1 MTHHWD
7 EFSKSL
13 AEKSVPRR
21 ESLRLLGAA
30 LAGALLSPLGV
41 RTAWA
46 GGDPCKA
53 FCNRFPRAQRTS
65 CLAACQACSGDTSR
79 LCGSGGALSC
89 CATGTTCCSGI
100 CTSLAN
106 DFDNC
111 GACGAPC
118 DYPGPYE
125 DGACVDGHCFYSCV
139 PGAVDCGGT
148 CTDLADDFDNC
159 GACGAPCDYPGP
171 YEDGACVDGRCLYW
185 CVEGA
190 VVCDGTCASLD
201 WDSNNCGACGNI
213 CPESTPYCNQGVC
226 VANDPNPDN
235 CGGCP
240 EGEVCYDGYCCDPGC
255 TPDNPSYP
263 NCGTVCGNPCL
274 TLWTGLTWC
283 GYGCVNLRSDPYN
296 CGACGHQCG
305 QAETCSGGTCQ
316 GICVGC

>member
-30 LAGALLSPLGV
+30 VAGALLGPLGV

-53 FCNRFPRAQRTS
+53 FCNRYPRAQRSS

-79 LCGSGGALSC
+79 LCGSGPTLSC
-89 CATGTTCCSGI
+89 CALGTACCSGY
-100 CTSLAN
+100 CTDPAS

-139 PGAVDCGGT
+139 PGAVDCGDGA
-148 CTDLADDFDNC
+148 CTPLWSDPDNC
-159 GACGAPCDYPGP
+159 GACGNVC
-171 YEDGACVDGRCLYW
+171 GAGMTCQN
-185 CVEGA
+185 
-190 VVCDGTCASLD
+190 GTCQPNTCVPNCPTNWCGGDGCGGECGCPAGFVCMGD
-201 WDSNNCGACGNI
+201 GSNM
-213 CPESTPYCNQGVC
+213 C
-226 VANDPNPDN
+226 VPVDPDN

-240 EGEVCYDGYCCDPGC
+240 EGQVCSDGYCCNPDC

-263 NCGTVCGNPCL
+263 NCGTICGDPCASF
-274 TLWTGLTWC
+274 WTGLTWC
-283 GYGCVNLRSDPYN
+283 DPSCVDLRSDPFN
-296 CGACGHQCG
+296 CGACYLQC
-305 QAETCSGGTCQ
+305 APSEVCAGGICQ
-316 GICVGC
+316 GF